1 MIDNFAQP
9 SRGLFFL
16 KIMLPMLAVALLLN
30 GIAAAMLWW
39 SASESDRVS
48 IDRQHMLV
56 DVVVAEIRSKIAH
69 DQESVTVWD
78 DAVTEVKNPG
88 GAEWIDV
95 NLGSWMASYFGHDHA
110 YVLDPEDRPIYA
122 FADGAQQDPS
132 AFAAVRPQAQLF
144 VAELRSRMASGDTEG
159 ISDRVLTL
167 GASDLV
173 NINGR
178 PAILS
183 VKPIVSDTGDLVQVP
198 GEEYMH
204 VAARYLD
211 GEFAAGLERDYLLDD
226 LRFSWD
232 AEAPPG
238 SALVP
243 LLKDDGLPLGYL
255 VWTPFRPGSTV
266 LWRVGPVMLGLA
278 IASLIVLA
286 GLLVALRR
294 RSINLSSSE
303 AEVRHLA
310 HHDLLTGLA
319 NRAQLAKRFG
329 AALADR
335 RTGDNLTLI
344 YLDLDHFKEVNDTL
358 GHPAGDEL
366 LREFA
371 DRLRRLTTQADTVA
385 RVGGDEF
392 IVLTRSLSSSQAVA
406 DFCTTLIETTRRPFD
421 LEGTQ
426 VFVGAS
432 VGAARASHPSDDRE
446 ELFRKA
452 DVALY
457 HSKRSGRSSYTLYDP
472 QLDQAATLRR
482 NLERNLRAALERP
495 GELEVHYQP
504 LIRANDGTISGFE
517 ALLRW
522 HHPTEG
528 PISPAVFIPVAEETG
543 LILRLGAWV
552 LQQVCTD
559 TRAWPVDTLA
569 VNASMIELHDEHY
582 GARVE
587 KILLANGMAPQRLEL
602 EITESAFCERATV
615 CEKNITYLRGLGVR
629 FALDD
634 FGTGFSSLGRLHDL
648 RAEAL
653 KIDRSF
659 VAGFGTDNGD
669 EAIVQAIV
677 DLAQAVGMKTTAEG
691 VETAEQRD
699 LLAAMGCDQLQG
711 FLLCRPLPARE
722 IETLLRAE
730 TTETALGAPDRG
742 GQWSVMRWRKQE
754 AITGMAR

>member
-9 SRGLFFL
+9 SRRLFFL
-16 KIMLPMLAVALLLN
+16 KIMLPMLAAALVLN
-30 GIAAAMLWW
+30 GIVASLLWW

-56 DVVVAEIRSKIAH
+56 DVVVAKIRSKIAH

-78 DAVTEVKNPG
+78 DAVSEVRNPG
-88 GAEWIDV
+88 GAEWIDA
-95 NLGSWMASYFGHDHA
+95 NLGSWMASYFGHDRA
-110 YVLDPEDRPIYA
+110 YVLNSADRPVYA
-122 FADGAQQDPS
+122 FAGGSQQEPS
-132 AFAAVRPQAQLF
+132 AFETVQPQALPL
-144 VAELRSRMASGDTEG
+144 VEELRSRLEAGDTEG
-159 ISDRVLTL
+159 ITDRTLTL

-173 NINGR
+173 NIDGR

-183 VKPIVSDTGDLVQVP
+183 VKPIVSDTGDLVQVS
-198 GEEYMH
+198 GEEYVH

-211 GEFAAGLERDYLLDD
+211 GEFVAGLERDYLLDN

-232 AEAPPG
+232 AEVLPG
-238 SALVP
+238 WAKAAL
-243 LLKDDGLPLGYL
+243 LQNDGHPLGYL
-255 VWTPFRPGSTV
+255 VWTPFSPGSAV

-278 IASLIVLA
+278 VASLIVMV

-294 RSINLSSSE
+294 RSINLSLSE

-319 NRAQLAKRFG
+319 NRAQLAKRFD
-329 AALADR
+329 AALGDR
-335 RTGDNLTLI
+335 WTGGNLTLI
-344 YLDLDHFKEVNDTL
+344 YLDLDHFKEVNDAL

-366 LREFA
+366 LREFS
-371 DRLRRLTTQADTVA
+371 DRLRRMTTEADTVA

-392 IVLTRSLSSSQAVA
+392 VVLTRSLSSSQAVA
-406 DFCTTLIETTRRPFD
+406 EYCASLIETTRRPFD

-432 VGAARASHPSDDRE
+432 VGAVRASHPSDDRE
-446 ELFRKA
+446 ELSRRA

-482 NLERNLRAALERP
+482 NMERDLRTALDRP

-504 LIRANDGTISGFE
+504 LIRATDGTISGFE

-522 HHPTEG
+522 HHPVQG
-528 PISPAVFIPVAEETG
+528 SIPPAAFIPVAEETG

-559 TRAWPVDTLA
+559 TRGWLVETVA
-569 VNASMIELHDEHY
+569 VNASMVELQDVHY
-582 GARVE
+582 AARVE
-587 KILLANGMAPQRLEL
+587 KILLENGMAPHRLEL
-602 EITESAFCERATV
+602 EITESAFCERATD
-615 CEKNITYLRGLGVR
+615 CEKNITHLRQLGVK

-634 FGTGFSSLGRLHDL
+634 FGTGFSSLGRLHSL
-648 RAEAL
+648 HAERL

-659 VAGFGTDNGD
+659 VAGFGTDKGD

-677 DLAQAVGMKTTAEG
+677 DLAQAVGMMTTAEG
-691 VETAEQRD
+691 VETSEQRD

-711 FLLCRPLPARE
+711 FLLSRPLPARE
-722 IETLLRAE
+722 IEQLLRARSLE
-730 TTETALGAPDRG
+730 VGSGDRYTAR
-742 GQWSVMRWRKQE
+742 R
-754 AITGMAR
+754 

>member
-9 SRGLFFL
+9 SRRLFFL
-16 KIMLPMLAVALLLN
+16 KIMLPMLAAALLLN
-30 GIAAAMLWW
+30 GIAAALLWW

-48 IDRQHMLV
+48 VDRQHMLV

-88 GAEWIDV
+88 GVEWIDV

-110 YVLDPEDRPIYA
+110 YVLDPQDRPIYA
-122 FADGAQQDPS
+122 FADGAQNDPS
-132 AFAAVRPQAQLF
+132 AFAAVQPQTQPL
-144 VAELRSRMASGDTEG
+144 VAELRSRLASGDTEG

-173 NINGR
+173 NVNGR

-183 VKPIVSDTGDLVQVP
+183 VKPIVSDTGDLVQAP
-198 GEEYMH
+198 GAEYMH

-232 AEAPPG
+232 GEVPPG
-238 SALVP
+238 AARAA

-294 RSINLSSSE
+294 RSINLSLSE

-310 HHDLLTGLA
+310 HHDLLTGLS
-319 NRAQLAKRFG
+319 NRAQLANRFD
-329 AALADR
+329 AAVADR
-335 RTGDNLTLI
+335 RTGNNLTLI
-344 YLDLDHFKEVNDTL
+344 YLDLDRFKEVNDTL

-371 DRLRRLTTQADTVA
+371 DRLRRLTTEADTVA

-392 IVLTRSLSSSQAVA
+392 VVLTRSLSSSQAVA
-406 DFCTTLIETTRRPFD
+406 DFCATLIETTRRPFD

-432 VGAARASHPSDDRE
+432 VGAARASHPPDDRE
-446 ELFRKA
+446 ELFRRA

-457 HSKRSGRSSYTLYDP
+457 HSKRSGRSSFTLYDP
-472 QLDQAATLRR
+472 QLDEAATLRR
-482 NLERNLRAALERP
+482 NLERDLRTALEQP

-522 HHPTEG
+522 HHPTAG
-528 PISPAVFIPVAEETG
+528 LIPPAVFIPVAEETG

-559 TRAWPVDTLA
+559 TKAWPVDTVA

-582 GARVE
+582 AARVE

-602 EITESAFCERATV
+602 EITESALCEKATV
-615 CEKNITYLRGLGVR
+615 CEKNITHLRGLGIR

-648 RAEAL
+648 HAEAL

-659 VAGFGTDNGD
+659 VAGFGTDKGD

-699 LLAAMGCDQLQG
+699 LLSAMGCDQLQG
-711 FLLCRPLPARE
+711 FLLSRPLPARE
-722 IETLLRAE
+722 IETLLRAQ
-730 TTETALGAPDRG
+730 TIQAALGRSKTLLQPVPGSD
-742 GQWSVMRWRKQE
+742 
-754 AITGMAR
+754 

>member
-1 MIDNFAQP
+1 MIDKFAQP
-9 SRGLFFL
+9 SRRLFFL
-16 KIMLPMLAVALLLN
+16 KIMLPAVATALLLN
-30 GIAAAMLWW
+30 GIAASLLWW

-56 DVVVAEIRSKIAH
+56 DVVVADIRSKIAH

-78 DAVTEVKNPG
+78 DAVTEVQNPG
-88 GAEWIDV
+88 GAEWIDA

-110 YVLDPEDRPIYA
+110 YVLNAVDQPIYA
-122 FADGAQQDPS
+122 FADGVQKDPS
-132 AFAAVRPQAQLF
+132 AFAAVQSQTLPLAHD
-144 VAELRSRMASGDTEG
+144 LRSRLAAGDTHG
-159 ISDRVLTL
+159 ISDRTLTL

-173 NINGR
+173 TIDGR

-183 VKPIVSDTGDLVQVP
+183 IKPIVSDTGDLVQAP

-204 VAARYLD
+204 VAVRYLD
-211 GEFAAGLERDYLLDD
+211 GAFAALLERDYLLDN
-226 LRFSWD
+226 LKFSWE
-232 AEAPPG
+232 AEASPG
-238 SALVP
+238 SARAA
-243 LLKDDGLPLGYL
+243 LLKDDGHPLGYL
-255 VWTPFRPGSTV
+255 VWTPFSPGSTV

-286 GLLVALRR
+286 ILLMALRR
-294 RSINLSSSE
+294 RSINLSLSE

-319 NRAQLAKRFG
+319 NRAQLAKRFD
-329 AALADR
+329 AALLDR
-335 RTGDNLTLI
+335 WTGGSLTLI
-344 YLDLDHFKEVNDTL
+344 FLDLDHFKEVNDTL

-371 DRLRRLTTQADTVA
+371 DRLRRMTTEADTVA

-392 IVLTRSLSSSQAVA
+392 VVLTRSLSSTQAVA
-406 DFCTTLIETTRRPFD
+406 EYCATLIETTRRPFD

-432 VGAARASHPSDDRE
+432 VGAARASNPSDDRE
-446 ELFRKA
+446 ELSRRA

-472 QLDQAATLRR
+472 QLDQATTLRR
-482 NLERNLRAALERP
+482 NMERDLRTALERP
-495 GELEVHYQP
+495 GELEVYYQP
-504 LIRANDGTISGFE
+504 LIRATDGTISGFE

-522 HHPTEG
+522 HHPVQG
-528 PISPAVFIPVAEETG
+528 SIAPAVFIPVAEETG

-559 TRAWPVDTLA
+559 TRAWLVDTVA
-569 VNASMIELHDEHY
+569 VNASIVELHDEHY
-582 GARVE
+582 ASRVAQ
-587 KILLANGMAPQRLEL
+587 ILSANGMAPQRLEL
-602 EITESAFCERATV
+602 EITESAFCERATD
-615 CEKNITYLRGLGVR
+615 CEKNITHLRGLGVR

-634 FGTGFSSLGRLHDL
+634 FGTGFSSLGRLHNL
-648 RAEAL
+648 HAERL

-659 VAGFGTDNGD
+659 VAGFGSDKGD

-677 DLAQAVGMKTTAEG
+677 DLAQAVGMTTTAEG
-691 VETAEQRD
+691 VETSGQRD

-711 FLLCRPLPARE
+711 FLLSRPLPARE
-722 IETLLRAE
+722 IERLLRAGSLK
-730 TTETALGAPDRG
+730 ADLGIGTRLD
-742 GQWSVMRWRKQE
+742 SSSL
-754 AITGMAR
+754 